1 MAASWAASPTTWA
14 LAIGSL
20 VILGYVLYQGL
31 GFQALHRR
39 YARVCQ
45 LRAGQRQFYRAVEG
59 LHRRSEALLARVPP
73 TARPAPYTADD
84 EQAKALGAAL
94 TSRLAQLCM
103 DLRSPEA
110 GAPPRLAL
118 SQLVRGHYWARTQV
132 LGRELS
138 LAESQRR
145 ELAHA
150 TALADQ
156 LGLVLEA
163 ATRKP
168 LEQQRAWSDM
178 LAMAEILTRDIQR
191 EQQRGTEG
199 LLPLESEAQALLASA
214 TERVERLRTA
224 PPPEAVRT
232 TIEAE
237 ASRSE
242 FLARLVDLQTR
253 AESISG
259 VHNRALGGQER
270 LDQVLAALHSEVGQ
284 LRPPMAEALRAQAAA
299 LQRARRD
306 LQARY
311 ARHDAAAY
319 EEVAR
324 QAATLMTQAYSLM
337 RGAQRLAEA
346 DSEAG
351 QMVEQVRRD
360 VVELQ
365 QQLQAEQQR
374 SQVRLDLS
382 EAATARA
389 ERYVAQ
395 LQSLWENGPNGKLPK
410 DQAGATTMLGQV
422 GALAESCRQAL
433 AAARETLATWRA
445 QRERLEGVLARLA
458 ASAAE
463 HGRLAEAWHS
473 LQGYARSNWPQVPT
487 GWYDGYLRAR
497 EGLLAATSQIEGA
510 LTSGQVLE
518 SSVEDVLSRCSVL
531 EQRWRDLVYDGR
543 QVTVSLSRVQ
553 AVERQVLEGLAALRP
568 EVQTVARIE
577 QELPAD
583 LPAAVDL
590 QQMSNEILASYRAL
604 EDEASRRNLADY
616 RRLRDEGMA
625 RLQEQVAQHKV
636 VYGRLLD
643 SERLALKRQL
653 VRIWSRWE
661 PLGQK
666 LDKAAPA
673 SAVDAQALAR
683 RWEKLMRA
691 GRGPLAGLREISA
704 LRAEADELLGDVSA
718 AAAQFESEREAV
730 REAEQGVAFQRRAA
744 NQLREHLQRLL
755 AQPYPAVVGE
765 EWDRAVKAWGRGEA
779 LLRNLEP
786 RSPVAQYLAQLT
798 AAIAEYQEARLRG
811 RSALVRL
818 LRYAFME
825 DPDGMSE
832 VCKPL
837 GRRWGQIGV
846 TAREEHIRDLLADAE
861 QAGQVE
867 SLVQRVGTYL
877 ASRRAGA

>member
-1 MAASWAASPTTWA
+1 MAASWATSPTTWA
-14 LAIGSL
+14 LAIGFL

-31 GFQALHRR
+31 GFQALRRR
-39 YARVCQ
+39 YGRLCE

-59 LHRRSEALLARVPP
+59 LHRRSEGLLARVPS
-73 TARPAPYTADD
+73 TARPAPYAADD

-94 TSRLAQLCM
+94 TSRLAQLRLG
-103 DLRSPEA
+103 LRSPEA
-110 GAPPRLAL
+110 GPPPRLAFL
-118 SQLVRGHYWARTQV
+118 QLVGGRYWARTRA

-145 ELAHA
+145 ELARA

-163 ATRKP
+163 AARKP
-168 LEQQRAWSDM
+168 LELQRAWSDM
-178 LAMAEILTRDIQR
+178 LAMAEILARDIQR

-199 LLPLESEAQALLASA
+199 LLPLASEAQALRASA

-232 TIEAE
+232 TIDAE
-237 ASRSE
+237 ASRPE
-242 FLARLVDLQTR
+242 FLARLVDLQAR

-270 LDQVLAALHSEVGQ
+270 LDQILAALHSELVE

-337 RGAQRLAEA
+337 REAQRLAEA
-346 DSEAG
+346 DGEAG
-351 QMVEQVRRD
+351 QMVGQALRD
-360 VVELQ
+360 AAELQ
-365 QQLQAEQQR
+365 QQLQEEQQR
-374 SQVRLDLS
+374 SRVRLDLS
-382 EAATARA
+382 EAAAARA
-389 ERYVAQ
+389 EQYAAR

-410 DQAGATTMLGQV
+410 DQAGATTMLGQI
-422 GALAESCRQAL
+422 GALAEDCRQAL
-433 AAARETLATWRA
+433 AAARETLAAWRA
-445 QRERLEGVLARLA
+445 QRERLESVLARLA

-463 HGRLAEAWHS
+463 HPRLAEAWHS
-473 LQGYARSNWPQVPT
+473 LQGYARSNWPQVPA

-497 EGLLAATSQIEGA
+497 DELLAATSQIEGA
-510 LTSGQVLE
+510 LAGGQVLE
-518 SSVEDVLSRCSVL
+518 SSAEDLLSRCRVL
-531 EQRWRDLVYDGR
+531 EQRWRELAYDGR
-543 QVTVSLSRVQ
+543 QVTVALSRAQ

-568 EVQTVARIE
+568 EVQTVAKIE
-577 QELPAD
+577 QELPAE
-583 LPAAVDL
+583 LTAAAEL
-590 QQMSNEILASYRAL
+590 QELSNEILTSYRAL
-604 EDEASRRNLADY
+604 EDEAARRNLADY

-625 RLQEQVAQHKV
+625 RLQEQVAQHKIAHA
-636 VYGRLLD
+636 RLLD

-661 PLGQK
+661 PLSQK
-666 LDKAAPA
+666 LAKATPA
-673 SAVDAQALAR
+673 SAIDAQALAR

-691 GRGPLAGLREISA
+691 GRGPLGSLREILA

-718 AAAQFESEREAV
+718 AAAQFDSEREAV
-730 REAEQGVAFQRRAA
+730 REAEQAVAFQRRAA
-744 NQLREHLQRLL
+744 GQLREHLQRLL
-755 AQPYPAVVGE
+755 AQPHPAVVGE
-765 EWDRAVKAWGRGEA
+765 EWDRATKAWGRGEA

-811 RSALVRL
+811 RSALVRM
-818 LRYAFME
+818 LRYAFLE

-832 VCKPL
+832 VCRPL

-867 SLVQRVGTYL
+867 SLVQRVSTYL
-877 ASRRAGA
+877 DSRRTGI